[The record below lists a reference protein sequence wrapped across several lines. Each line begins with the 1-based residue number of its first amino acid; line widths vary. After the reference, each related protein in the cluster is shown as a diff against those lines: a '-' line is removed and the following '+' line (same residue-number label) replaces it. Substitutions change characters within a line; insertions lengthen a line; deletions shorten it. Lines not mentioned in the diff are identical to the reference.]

1 MAKFKNLLLVSS
13 DFTKIPNKFLEIF
26 SKDYNEMVV
35 LIRLMNTM
43 ETFNSWGKLQE
54 DKSFYLSLTKMVEM
68 FQGNVS
74 KPTLLKHLDN
84 LEKKGFI
91 TKIKSNNPKQANF
104 YIINCKKINKLCDTK
119 TREIFEEDEIP
130 QEQEEESQSLNQPIK
145 NEIKVIEA
153 KEASVVTKNAT
164 VENQDGYDLKPANN
178 KKKSTELAIVS
189 EKESYKDKIKKSW
202 NCVAEKHGLAKIMLV
217 SDVRLKKF
225 KTALK
230 FFNFDEK
237 TFFQNVHQSLSESN
251 FLRGIG
257 KDWKAD
263 FDFFVTTSRAI
274 KAFEGAYKDN
284 ENKFMQ
290 KLQNPDTM
298 SFKEAE
304 RLRREAQLQELKER
318 CRRQEEEEKQK
329 LIS

>member
-43 ETFNSWGKLQE
+43 EIFNNWGKLQE

-130 QEQEEESQSLNQPIK
+130 QEPAE
-145 NEIKVIEA
+145 
-153 KEASVVTKNAT
+153 EASVVKKNKT
-164 VENQDGYDLKPANN
+164 VVEKNSEIESVGYNLKPANN
-178 KKKSTELAIVS
+178 KEKSTELAIVA
-189 EKESYKDKIKKSW
+189 EKESYKDKIKKAW

-217 SDVRLKKF
+217 SDVRLRKF

-230 FFNFDEK
+230 FFKCDEK
-237 TFFQNVHQSLSESN
+237 TFFQNIHQSLSESN

-263 FDFFVTTSRAI
+263 FDFFITTSRAI

-284 ENKFMQ
+284 ENKFIQ

-318 CRRQEEEEKQK
+318 CKRQEEEEKQK